1 MLRISKKADY
11 AVFLLGA
18 IARQGACPGG
28 SAPDSVVSA
37 HEIAKQAGLNKSVV
51 ANLLKEFSRHG
62 LLDSVRGLRGGYRLA
77 HSPSEISLGQILEV
91 VEGKFV
97 LVDCVPHAPTSFLPA
112 NDTSKN
118 DASKN
123 DASKNDDAKNDDA
136 KSSTQATAT
145 SSDCSLIAFCP
156 SKQPMR
162 VVHQRINALFAEIK
176 LDELCSLTPVS
187 LAAVSP
193 TAASPTAVCATD
205 PSATADRPN

>member
-97 LVDCVPHAPTSFLPA
+97 LVDCVPHAPSSFLPA
-112 NDTSKN
+112 NDT
-118 DASKN
+118 
-123 DASKNDDAKNDDA
+123 
-136 KSSTQATAT
+136 
-145 SSDCSLIAFCP
+145 
-156 SKQPMR
+156 
-162 VVHQRINALFAEIK
+162 
-176 LDELCSLTPVS
+176 
-187 LAAVSP
+187 
-193 TAASPTAVCATD
+193 AASVTTSPSNSSLCRMPASTGSPFSCAS
-205 PSATADRPN
+205 PAAPFGSS